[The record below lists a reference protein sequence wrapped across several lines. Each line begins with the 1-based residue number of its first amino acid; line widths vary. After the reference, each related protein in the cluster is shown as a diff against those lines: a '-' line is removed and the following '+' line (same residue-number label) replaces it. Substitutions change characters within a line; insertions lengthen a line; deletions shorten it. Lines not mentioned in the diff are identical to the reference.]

1 MTISRLLRIAPS
13 VIIAITCA
21 AVVFGYL
28 RLVDFDFAQLT
39 AIKAAGLSLLVCVSI
54 FGLVAIISPKLQAL
68 NTIVFIN
75 VALALAGAELAL
87 RLTQDK
93 LPYEIVQMLPSEDR
107 QKLLVQRGLMVGDIM
122 TGDKLLYSWTA
133 NATFATLPWLKVDR
147 NGYRNPDVP
156 NDVDVVILG
165 DSVTIAQN
173 SAVDLGDVFRRS
185 GLSALNLGF
194 SGYGPYQYRDSY
206 EKIVIGQDIRHRLVL
221 INFCVCNDVNNSK
234 TYQQVKKLGGDW
246 REYLGTTP
254 TKSAFP
260 FGFTPPWVVSI
271 AFNAPYWIVQQY
283 RNYKSSKRASGSFFI
298 DLPRGN
304 LELVDQVIPLH
315 PQDLSDADWQP
326 TIDALS
332 ETIRRAQGLSAK
344 VVLAYYPDLAQLY
357 APFMP
362 QSAQQRQ
369 AAEADYQ
376 TALARLAQLA
386 EQTGVAFIDYTP
398 AMRSA
403 TAGQLVTSEDTDY
416 HPNRLG
422 VDVMARSTLPVIKE
436 MLAK

>member
-1 MTISRLLRIAPS
+1 M
-13 VIIAITCA
+13 
-21 AVVFGYL
+21 
-28 RLVDFDFAQLT
+28 
-39 AIKAAGLSLLVCVSI
+39 
-54 FGLVAIISPKLQAL
+54 
-68 NTIVFIN
+68 
-75 VALALAGAELAL
+75 
-87 RLTQDK
+87 
-93 LPYEIVQMLPSEDR
+93 
-107 QKLLVQRGLMVGDIM
+107 
-122 TGDKLLYSWTA
+122 
-133 NATFATLPWLKVDR
+133 DR